1 MSISRT
7 RVGFF
12 TVKLETCFL
21 FFSFFLFEIER
32 KNWKRADRSKSD
44 NVEIILYLREDVS
57 YVYTNN
63 GMEMKFSYR
72 RLRKTVFL
80 FSFFFF

>member
-44 NVEIILYLREDVS
+44 NVEIILYLRNREDVS
-57 YVYTNN
+57 YVYANN
-63 GMEMKFSYR
+63 GMEWK
-72 RLRKTVFL
+72 
-80 FSFFFF
+80 

>member
-44 NVEIILYLREDVS
+44 NVEIILYLRNHEDVS
-57 YVYTNN
+57 YIYTNN
-63 GMEMKFSYR
+63 GMEWNRNF
-72 RLRKTVFL
+72 TGE
-80 FSFFFF
+80 